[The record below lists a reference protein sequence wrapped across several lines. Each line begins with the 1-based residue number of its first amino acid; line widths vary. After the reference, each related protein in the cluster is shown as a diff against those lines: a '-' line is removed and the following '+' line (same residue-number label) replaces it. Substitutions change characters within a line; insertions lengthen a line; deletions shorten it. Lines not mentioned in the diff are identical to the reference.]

1 MGADGSII
9 KRVNA
14 LLLVSG
20 WQLQKAKLVTLMH
33 MRKFRR
39 KPDHYMVMRAKPV
52 RTHGPIVALIPA
64 LCT

>member
-20 WQLQKAKLVTLMH
+20 WQLQKAKLVTLMR
-33 MRKFRR
+33 M
-39 KPDHYMVMRAKPV
+39 PSSEES
-52 RTHGPIVALIPA
+52 PIIIW
-64 LCT
+64 